1 MATFETV
8 EPGTIAL
15 IQQTPEGRILQI
27 GLTPAQSNMLQF
39 FLAKLSEESK
49 LIQMPEDYDLILK
62 SSLCPK
68 CRKSSRI
75 TPKYTQ
81 QKYYKLIMKPL
92 YTEVFTLKIS
102 STQKRTLEK
111 LKSRNIKV
119 SDFVR
124 KAISEKIK
132 RDYA

>member
-1 MATFETV
+1 
-8 EPGTIAL
+8 
-15 IQQTPEGRILQI
+15 
-27 GLTPAQSNMLQF
+27 
-39 FLAKLSEESK
+39 
-49 LIQMPEDYDLILK
+49 
-62 SSLCPK
+62 
-68 CRKSSRI
+68 
-75 TPKYTQ
+75 
-81 QKYYKLIMKPL
+81 MKPL

-132 RDYA
+132 RDYEELQDKPKKNIVLFNLKTSH